1 METKEIKIEIPEGYE
16 LDTALTD
23 LSKGIIKL
31 KKKENQL
38 PQSWEG
44 LKTIKGYYIE
54 GSSEILELK
63 NNYVGLSTSAN
74 RNVFPTKELAEAALA
89 LAQLLQLRDRYN
101 DRWVPDWKNV
111 SIKYIIYVV
120 EDRLIADY
128 CYITQHVLHF
138 KSEKLRDE
146 FLNAPEINKL
156 LQIAKPLL

>member
-1 METKEIKIEIPEGYE
+1 METKEIKFEIPEGYE

-38 PQSWEG
+38 PQSWVELG
-44 LKTIKGYYIE
+44 KIE
-54 GSSEILELK
+54 GYCVLSSSGVS
-63 NNYVGLSTSAN
+63 NFAGPSTSIN
-74 RNVFPTKELAEAALA
+74 RNVFPTKELAEATLA

-101 DRWVPDWKNV
+101 DRWIPDWKNL
-111 SIKYIIYVV
+111 SIKYIIYVA

>member
-1 METKEIKIEIPEGYE
+1 METKEIKFEIPEGYE

-23 LSKGIIKL
+23 LSEGIIKL

-38 PQSWEG
+38 PQSWVELGKVEG
-44 LKTIKGYYIE
+44 YCVL
-54 GSSEILELK
+54 SSSGVS
-63 NNYVGLSTSAN
+63 NYVGPSTSIN

-101 DRWVPDWKNV
+101 DGWVPDWKNV

-128 CYITQHVLHF
+128 CFITQHVLHF

>member
-1 METKEIKIEIPEGYE
+1 METKEIKFEIPEGYE

-23 LSKGIIKL
+23 LSEGIIKL

-38 PQSWEG
+38 PQSWVELGKVEG
-44 LKTIKGYYIE
+44 YCVL
-54 GSSEILELK
+54 SSSGVS
-63 NNYVGLSTSAN
+63 NYVGPSTSIN

-101 DRWVPDWKNV
+101 NGWIPDWKNV